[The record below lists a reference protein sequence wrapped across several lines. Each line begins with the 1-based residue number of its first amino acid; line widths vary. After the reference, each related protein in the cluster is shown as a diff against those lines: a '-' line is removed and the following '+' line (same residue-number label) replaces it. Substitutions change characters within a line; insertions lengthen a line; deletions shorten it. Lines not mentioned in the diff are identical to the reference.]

1 MTDRGPGVV
10 ALVPAAG
17 SAKRIAPLPCSKE
30 LFPIGFQRDDT
41 AAEPQAKVV
50 SQYLLEKF
58 RIAGI
63 TRAFLIVRNG
73 KWDIPAYYGDGAM
86 VGIDLA
92 YLVVGETRGPP
103 DTLDGAY
110 PFVRERTIAFGF
122 PDMLFGPDDVFS
134 QLLRRLEETSA
145 DVVLGLY
152 PAHNC
157 RLMDMVDVAD
167 DGVVRSIVL
176 KPERTELRYA
186 WICAVWAPVFTEYI
200 HNFVANERKATDR
213 RQTAYAAVD
222 SQGDLPLGMVIKAAF
237 DSGLRIWG
245 VTFPEESYIDIG
257 TPADLF
263 RAAAAYRLR

>member
-1 MTDRGPGVV
+1 MATGGPGVV

-41 AAEPQAKVV
+41 AEPQAKVV

-63 TRAFLIVRNG
+63 TRAFLILRSG

-86 VGIDLA
+86 VGIALA

-110 PFVRERTIAFGF
+110 AFVRERTIAFGF
-122 PDMLFGPDDVFS
+122 PDMLFGPDDVFAR
-134 QLLRRLEETSA
+134 LLRRLEETNA

-157 RLMDMVDVAD
+157 RLMDMVDVTD

-176 KPERTELRYA
+176 KPERTDLRYA
-186 WICAVWAPVFTEYI
+186 WICAVWAPAFTELM
-200 HNFVANERKATDR
+200 HDFVANERKAADR
-213 RQTAYAAVD
+213 RQTTYADVD
-222 SQGDLPLGMVIKAAF
+222 AQGDLPFGMVIKTALH
-237 DSGLRIWG
+237 SGLRVWG

-257 TPADLF
+257 TPADLV
-263 RAAAAYRLR
+263 RAAAACRLR

>member
-1 MTDRGPGVV
+1 MTIGRPGVV

-30 LFPIGFQRDDT
+30 LFPIGFQRGDT
-41 AAEPQAKVV
+41 TAEPQAKVV

-63 TRAFLIVRNG
+63 TRAFLILRDG

-86 VGIDLA
+86 VGLNLA
-92 YLVVGETRGPP
+92 YVVVGETRGPP

-110 PFVRERTIAFGF
+110 PFVRERTVAFGF
-122 PDMLFGPDDVFS
+122 PDMLFGPDDVFAR
-134 QLLRRLEETSA
+134 LLRRMQETSA

-152 PAHNC
+152 PAPNC
-157 RLMDMVDVAD
+157 RLMDMVNVTD

-176 KPERTELRYA
+176 KPERTDLRYA
-186 WICAVWAPVFTEYI
+186 WICAVWAPAFTEYM
-200 HNFVANERKATDR
+200 HDFVANERKAADQ
-213 RQTAYAAVD
+213 QTAYADVD
-222 SQGDLPLGMVIKAAF
+222 PQGDLPLGMVVKAALH
-237 DSGLRIWG
+237 SGLRVWG
-245 VTFPEESYIDIG
+245 ITFPEESYIDIG
-257 TPADLF
+257 TPADLV